1 MIGWEKDHI
10 ENERSLAD
18 IKYVYSFFIV
28 YNIVS
33 TNTNKTSVYSLTFY
47 TKIPIIQ
54 D

>member
-33 TNTNKTSVYSLTFY
+33 TNTNKTSVYLEFPQNVIL
-47 TKIPIIQ
+47 KRI
-54 D
+54 